1 MSALMIETWI
11 SNLGRTYG
19 ELVSKS
25 LVHDDGLIELFPG
38 IDELYLEP
46 QLGLSMSFWAE
57 TERLESICITLLKS
71 TPSTV
76 AYTGELPAP
85 YRQLTHQTTVR
96 ALLGEPLESSGPVK
110 LPEPMGITG
119 GWEYYSLSPETYP
132 NTRLQI
138 QYLESMDVNAIVFSL
153 IDKGR

>member
-1 MSALMIETWI
+1 MSALMIETLI
-11 SNLGRTYG
+11 SHLGNTYG

-25 LVHDDGLIELFPG
+25 LVNDDGLIELFPG

-57 TERLESICITLLKS
+57 TERFESICITFLKS

-76 AYTGELPAP
+76 AYTGALPAP
-85 YRQLTHQTTVR
+85 YRHLTNQTTVR
-96 ALLGEPLESSGPVK
+96 EILGEPLEVSGPVR
-110 LPEPMGITG
+110 LPQPMGMTG
-119 GWEYYSLSPETYP
+119 GWEYYSLNPETYP

-138 QYLESMDVNAIVFSL
+138 QYLESMDVNAIVFTL
-153 IDKGR
+153 IKKGR